1 MCTLAFMCLCVC
13 ERDGECVSECMRM
26 CVCVDG
32 LSGRLGPGGITLVN
46 NSDEAH
52 YQGSADFSLISP

>member
-1 MCTLAFMCLCVC
+1 MCMCVHLHSCACMCVC
-13 ERDGECVSECMRM
+13 ACISACVR
-26 CVCVDG
+26 VCVDG

-52 YQGSADFSLISP
+52 YLGSADFSLISP